1 MKTSW
6 ENIIFFAVPTSRNG
20 LYYLNEEIA
29 NAIKNNPVGFYIY
42 TKESSYRDNRYKVG
56 QTINGLS
63 RIKIQASADESIVI
77 VGWIP
82 SECARISGYDQFV
95 HEELHKQ
102 GKCDWLHKLDPKSA
116 PGKEWSRFPEDNPEQ
131 IWSSYLEGKV
141 TKVDLELSAWQM
153 EGIDQIFS
161 FLSEGKKKI
170 MAEWAARF
178 GKTSAY
184 LALFSLHEAQVMVVG
199 AYYLSSFNSFE
210 NEIKKYNQFN
220 NFKVLDLS
228 DSNFKQKFEQS
239 VSCGDKVVVLAS
251 LCGGKNNEI
260 NSSYIQNFKN
270 KIVVIDEADYGAH
283 TKNVLPLVE
292 KLGESA
298 PIILTT
304 GTNVE
309 RAAKEHK
316 IDALV
321 RYSYFDMLLMRDLKE
336 KIKNVEILEKYK
348 RACEYE
354 KKLPLVNFYRLDWSP
369 FVELTDDEDFNL
381 NPSFAKASKDVQK
394 CHGYWSALIR
404 SLIGEHKN
412 VDANEYS
419 LFNCISEDP
428 QSVIMFVNMNKPQ
441 QSKLSKIAKSILN
454 EFYDVYVVNGDEVKG
469 NKFAE
474 EYVQDKIRI
483 AKERGKNVWIIAS
496 QMCQRS
502 FSIPDIN
509 VALLCYDNGDKGAT
523 VQRMS
528 RALTAGSNKKTGH
541 IVSLSIDGNR
551 DEKVT
556 SMIMDT
562 AKKLAEHED
571 IDIVQALRKVM
582 KTLPIFQMDRNGELV
597 ELKVDEYSKEIFD
610 SSNSH
615 RLVVNK
621 DRLMS
626 MTEDD
631 LSYSILMDI
640 DVSKLKKEK
649 QIVSLQKGKT
659 FQPAPTKS
667 KTPFEKSVIDEMK
680 TKLNNIV
687 DKTNYC
693 IKEIRK
699 NREKIDYETFVNLL
713 NESRFVQESIGIN
726 YFEFTVLVND
736 NLISKSLI
744 SILIGCDN

>member
-20 LYYLNEEIA
+20 LYYLNKEIE

-42 TKESSYRDNRYKVG
+42 TKESSYRDNRYKIG

-82 SECARISGYDQFV
+82 SECARISGYDQFI

-116 PGKEWSRFPEDNPEQ
+116 PGKEWSRFPDNNPEQ
-131 IWSSYLEGKV
+131 VWTSYLDDKV
-141 TKVDLELSAWQM
+141 TKTDLKLSAWQM
-153 EGIDQIFS
+153 EGLDKIIS

-170 MAEWAARF
+170 MAEFAARF
-178 GKTSAY
+178 GKTSTY
-184 LALFSLHEAQVMVVG
+184 LALFSLHDAQVMVVG

-210 NEIKKYNQFN
+210 KEIKKYNQFN
-220 NFKVLDLS
+220 NFKVIDLS
-228 DSNFKQKFEQS
+228 DSNFKQKFDQF
-239 VSCGDKVVVLAS
+239 VSSGDKVVVLAS

-260 NSSYIQNFKN
+260 NSTYVQNFKN
-270 KIVVIDEADYGAH
+270 KLVVIDEADYGAH
-283 TKNVLPLVE
+283 TENVIPFVE

-309 RAAKEHK
+309 RAAKSHK

-321 RYSYFDMLLMRDLKE
+321 QYNYFDMLLMRDLAE
-336 KIKNVEILEKYK
+336 KIQNKNILEKYK
-348 RACEYE
+348 RAYEYE
-354 KKLPLVNFYRLDWSP
+354 KKLPLVNFYRFDWSP
-369 FVELTDDEDFNL
+369 FVELTEDSDFNL
-381 NPSFAKASKDVQK
+381 NPSFAKASKNVKK
-394 CHGYWSALIR
+394 CHGFWSGLIR
-404 SLIGEHKN
+404 SLIGESKN
-412 VDANEYS
+412 IDANDYS
-419 LFNCISEDP
+419 LFNCINEDP
-428 QSVIMFVNMNKPQ
+428 QSVIMFVNMYNGQQKELNKIVKAII
-441 QSKLSKIAKSILN
+441 S
-454 EFYDVYVVNGDEVKG
+454 EFYDVYVINGDEVKG

-474 EYVQDKIRI
+474 DYVQDKIRI
-483 AKERGKNVWIIAS
+483 AKEKGKHVWIIAS

-509 VALLCYDNGDKGAT
+509 VALLCYDNGEKGAT
-523 VQRMS
+523 VQKMS
-528 RALTAGSNKKTGH
+528 RALTAGSDNKTGH
-541 IVSLSIDGNR
+541 IISLSIDGNR
-551 DEKVT
+551 DDKVT
-556 SMIMDT
+556 SMILET

-571 IDIVQALRKVM
+571 IDIISALRKVM
-582 KTLPIFQMDRNGELV
+582 KTLPVFQMDRDGELV
-597 ELKVDEYSKEIFD
+597 ELKVDEYSKEIFN

-621 DRLMS
+621 DRLLS
-626 MTEDD
+626 LTEDD
-631 LSYSILMDI
+631 LSYSILMGI
-640 DVSKLKKEK
+640 EVSKLKKEK

-659 FQPAPTKS
+659 FQPTSTKS
-667 KTPFEKSVIDEMK
+667 KTHFEKSEIDEMR
-680 TKLNNIV
+680 TKLNNII
-687 DKTNYC
+687 DKTDYC

-699 NREKIDYETFVNLL
+699 NRGKIAYDNFVNLL
-713 NESRFVQESIGIN
+713 NESRFIQESIGVN
-726 YFEFTVLVND
+726 YFEFTTLVNE
-736 NLISKSLI
+736 NLIDKSLI

>member
-6 ENIIFFAVPTSRNG
+6 ENLIFFAVPTSRNG

-29 NAIKNNPVGFYIY
+29 YAIKNNPVGFYIY
-42 TKESSYRDNRYKVG
+42 TKKSSYNDNRYKIG

-116 PGKEWSRFPEDNPEQ
+116 PGKEWSRFPDNNPEQ
-131 IWSSYLEGKV
+131 IWTAYLENKV
-141 TKVDLELSAWQM
+141 TKVDLELSAWQL
-153 EGIDQIFS
+153 EGIDKIIS
-161 FLSEGKKKI
+161 FLSQGKKKI
-170 MAEWAARF
+170 MAEFAARF

-210 NEIKKYNQFN
+210 KEIKKYNQFN

-228 DSNFKQKFEQS
+228 DSNFAQKFEES
-239 VSCGDKVVVLAS
+239 ISCGNKVVVLAS
-251 LCGGKNNEI
+251 LCGGKSNEI

-283 TKNVLPLVE
+283 TKIVLPLVE

-321 RYSYFDMLLMRDLKE
+321 RCSYFDMLLMRDLKE
-336 KIKNVEILEKYK
+336 KIQNLEILKKYK
-348 RACEYE
+348 RAYEYE
-354 KKLPLVNFYRLDWSP
+354 KNLPLVNFYRFDWSP

-381 NPSFAKASKDVQK
+381 NPSFAKASKNVQK
-394 CHGYWSALIR
+394 CHGYWSGLIR

-412 VDANEYS
+412 IDANDYS
-419 LFNCISEDP
+419 LFNCIKDDP
-428 QSVIMFVNMNKPQ
+428 QSVIMFVNMTKGEQN
-441 QSKLSKIAKSILN
+441 KLSKIAKSILN

-483 AKERGKNVWIIAS
+483 AKQKGKNVWIIAS

-502 FSIPDIN
+502 FSVPDIN

-528 RALTAGSNKKTGH
+528 RALTAGSNKNTGH
-541 IVSLSIDGNR
+541 IISLSIDGNR

-556 SMIMDT
+556 SMIQDT
-562 AKKLAEHED
+562 AKNLAEHED
-571 IDIVQALRKVM
+571 IDIISALRKVM
-582 KTLPIFQMDRNGELV
+582 KTLPIFQMDNDGELV
-597 ELKVDEYSKEIFD
+597 ELKVDDYSKEIFN

-626 MTEDD
+626 ITEDD

-640 DVSKLKKEK
+640 DVSKLKKER

-659 FQPAPTKS
+659 FQPTPTKS
-667 KTPFEKSVIDEMK
+667 KSHFEKSVIDEMK
-680 TKLNNIV
+680 TKLNNII

-693 IKEIRK
+693 IKEIKK
-699 NREKIDYETFVNLL
+699 NRGKIDYETFANLL
-713 NESRFVQESIGIN
+713 NESRFVQESIGVN
-726 YFEFTVLVND
+726 YYEFNVLVND

-744 SILIGCDN
+744 SILIGCGN